1 MQELLKKDFSNFFLG
16 GQNPLVTLIHGI
28 QLIRFSLFMF
38 QKDVTKLLDTKN
50 LNPTDKKIV
59 ALKDF
64 SNLLYENNF
73 QDLQLSFLNPVKN
86 EVFLLNPMNETEL
99 SQMELSVEAQNVFMN
114 MSKFN
119 QDFSNINLSNSSF
132 LPMQNF
138 SPFNLNHSLLNANF
152 TPIISR
158 TTGPNF
164 NPLAANFMNANNLM
178 RFNQMGSNF
187 NSPAINLNMMPPHS
201 GFFFSKLMEN
211 MNNPN
216 KNLEQ
221 NSSLNNNNYNFNNT
235 GQQTNNNNEL
245 NVKMEIDQEQNSFA
259 NKRN

>member
-1 MQELLKKDFSNFFLG
+1 MNNSNNLQELLKKDFSNFFLG

-38 QKDVTKLLDTKN
+38 QKDVTKLLDSKA
-50 LNPTDKKIV
+50 LNVTDKKVV

-73 QDLQLSFLNPVKN
+73 QDIQLSFLNPVKN
-86 EVFLLNPMNETEL
+86 EIFLLNPMNETEL
-99 SQMELSVEAQNVFMN
+99 SQMELSVEAQNAFMS

-119 QDFSNINLSNSSF
+119 NDFSNVNLSNSSF

-158 TTGPNF
+158 TAGPNF
-164 NPLAANFMNANNLM
+164 NPLATNFMNANNFM

-187 NSPAINLNMMPPHS
+187 NSPAVNMNMMPPHS
-201 GFFFSKLMEN
+201 DFFFSKLME
-211 MNNPN
+211 
-216 KNLEQ
+216 Q
-221 NSSLNNNNYNFNNT
+221 NNNNNNKFNYNNT
-235 GQQTNNNNEL
+235 GQSNNNNNEL